1 MSLAPMSLARN
12 VATVGS
18 ATLFSRVLGFA
29 RDVAIAAVF
38 GAGVRADAFFVAFQ
52 LANLFRRMLAE
63 GALNAAIVPLY
74 LRARD
79 EGGEAGAGAFAGRLT
94 GSVTVALIGAVAVF
108 AFAMPL
114 FVIVLAPGF
123 AAGGPRMTIA
133 VELGRLMLPYLALA
147 GPVAVMMG
155 VLNANGRFGTAAFAT
170 TAFNATM
177 LAALGVVFMLDSGD
191 SQLSGQI
198 VAVSVTLA
206 GLSQLALVALAV
218 WRGPARIKP
227 LSVSFG
233 QDTRRF
239 LALAIP
245 GLVASGIPQITVI
258 AGVMVAS
265 ESRSAIS
272 WIYYANRLIELPL
285 GIVGIAVGTVL
296 VPAFAHAIR
305 GGNKAELGHV
315 ESRGIELAL
324 GLALP
329 ATIGLI
335 ALAEPIV
342 RVLFQRGAFHPEDT
356 AATAAALA
364 AFALGLPGHVLVKTF
379 SPIFFAR
386 EDTATPMRAALF
398 GFVVAIAGSLA
409 GHRRIGLGQRRPAR
423 RADRA
428 AHRLCARRRG
438 EVPAAADHHCRRRHG
453 GGDRG
458 RASRRGFLA
467 RRRWIGGL
475 ACAAAGCAGRVR
487 ADDLCDRIARPQG
500 DLAARPDADI
510 WSRFIGLNRATRSG
524 YLIEPLAPCRS
535 GVAWVRA
542 VLCLRE

>member
-1 MSLAPMSLARN
+1 MTLARN
-12 VATVGS
+12 IATVGS
-18 ATLFSRVLGFA
+18 ATLVSRVLGFA

-38 GAGVRADAFFVAFQ
+38 DAGVRADAFFVAFQ

-94 GSVTVALIGAVAVF
+94 GSVTIALIGAVAIF

-123 AAGGPRMTIA
+123 AAGGPRMSIA
-133 VELGRLMLPYLALA
+133 VELARLMLPYLALA
-147 GPVAVMMG
+147 GPVAVLMG
-155 VLNANGRFGTAAFAT
+155 VLNANGRFAIAAFAT
-170 TAFNATM
+170 SAFNATM
-177 LAALGVVFMLDSGD
+177 LAALGVVFVLHSGD
-191 SQLSGQI
+191 SHLSGQI
-198 VAVSVTLA
+198 VTVSVTLA
-206 GLSQLALVALAV
+206 GVSQLALVCFAV
-218 WRGPARIKP
+218 WRGPARITP
-227 LSVSFG
+227 LSISFG

-265 ESRSAIS
+265 GSRSAVS

-305 GGNKAELGHV
+305 SGDKEELGHV

-324 GLALP
+324 GMALP
-329 ATIGLI
+329 ATIALVV
-335 ALAEPIV
+335 LAEPIV
-342 RVLFQRGAFHPEDT
+342 RVLFQRGAFHAEDT
-356 AATAAALA
+356 TATAAALI

-398 GFVVAIAGSLA
+398 GFIIAIVGSLA
-409 GHRRIGLGQRRPAR
+409 LMPVFGHVGVALAIAASGWASAGLLGILIARRIGFALDAKAR
-423 RADRA
+423 FRLPRIVIAAGIMGAAIETADRV
-428 AHRLCARRRG
+428 ARNWLDAG
-438 EVPAAADHHCRRRHG
+438 APAAP
-453 GGDRG
+453 
-458 RASRRGFLA
+458 RALLLGALVVL
-467 RRRWIGGL
+467 GL
-475 ACAAAGCAGRVR
+475 AVYAVALQVFKVTSPRDLMRAFGR
-487 ADDLCDRIARPQG
+487 
-500 DLAARPDADI
+500 
-510 WSRFIGLNRATRSG
+510 GL
-524 YLIEPLAPCRS
+524 
-535 GVAWVRA
+535 
-542 VLCLRE
+542 

>member
-1 MSLAPMSLARN
+1 MNLARN

-79 EGGEAGAGAFAGRLT
+79 EHGEDGAGAFAGRLI
-94 GSVTVALIGAVAVF
+94 GSVTVALVIAVAIL
-108 AFAMPL
+108 AFAMPAA
-114 FVIVLAPGF
+114 IAVLAPGF
-123 AAGGPRMTIA
+123 LAGGPRMTIA
-133 VELGRLMLPYLALA
+133 VELARLMLPYLAFA
-147 GPVAVMMG
+147 GPVAVLMG

-170 TAFNATM
+170 AAFNATM
-177 LAALGVVFMLDSGD
+177 LASLGVVFMLHAGD
-191 SQLSGQI
+191 SPLSGRI
-198 VAVSVTLA
+198 VAFSVALA
-206 GLSQLALVALAV
+206 GVSQLALVGLAI
-218 WRGPARIKP
+218 WRGPSRVTP

-233 QDTRRF
+233 ADSRRF
-239 LALAIP
+239 FALAIP

-258 AGVMVAS
+258 AGVMIAS
-265 ESRSAIS
+265 SSTSAVS

-305 GGNKAELGHV
+305 TGNKEELGHV

-329 ATIGLI
+329 ATIALI

-342 RVLFQRGAFHPEDT
+342 RVLFERGAFHDSDT

-364 AFALGLPGHVLVKTF
+364 AFSLGLPAHVLVKTF

-386 EDTATPMRAALF
+386 EDTATPMHAALF
-398 GFVVAIAGSLA
+398 GLIVAIIGSLILMPLFGHIGVALAIAASGWASA
-409 GHRRIGLGQRRPAR
+409 GLLGVLIARRIGFSLDAEAR
-423 RADRA
+423 FRLPRIVAAAVVMGVTIEA
-428 AHRLCARRRG
+428 AHR
-438 EVPAAADHHCRRRHG
+438 AAGLWLDAG
-453 GGDRG
+453 APGLG
-458 RASRRGFLA
+458 RALLLGVLIVLGLSVYVLGLKLLKVTSPRDLA
-467 RRRWIGGL
+467 RVFSKGL
-475 ACAAAGCAGRVR
+475 
-487 ADDLCDRIARPQG
+487 
-500 DLAARPDADI
+500 
-510 WSRFIGLNRATRSG
+510 
-524 YLIEPLAPCRS
+524 
-535 GVAWVRA
+535 
-542 VLCLRE
+542 